1 MSLPISLTRDL
12 VFFDVETTGLNV
24 LRDRIVQI
32 ALIKFQKN
40 NPEPIELQMLINPG
54 IPISEESMS
63 IHGITPKDLANK
75 PTFSQVGQKL
85 FDFIGDSDLSG
96 YNAARFDIPMLIE
109 EFYRVGL
116 EFDMAIR
123 RVVDVQRIFYKMEPR
138 TLKAALKFYCQQE
151 ITDAHDAM
159 ADTRATVEIFKGQLN
174 FYQGKNLLDEE
185 GKTVETPIQ
194 KDIQALSDFTNDYNI
209 IDATQRL
216 KYDFNGVMVFNFGKY
231 VGQSVEEVL
240 TKDKNYS
247 HWILEKEFSAQVK
260 QIIRKV
266 VKDIEQKKNAGK
278 A

>member
-1 MSLPISLTRDL
+1 MNLSVPLTRDL

-32 ALIKFQKN
+32 ALIKYQKN
-40 NPEPIELQMLINPG
+40 NPEPIELQKLINPG

-63 IHGITPKDLANK
+63 IHGITPKDLEDK
-75 PTFSQVGQKL
+75 PTFVQVGQQL
-85 FDFIGDSDLSG
+85 FDFIGDADLAG

-116 EFDMAIR
+116 EFDMNKR

-138 TLKAALKFYCQQE
+138 TLKAALKFYCQKE
-151 ITDAHDAM
+151 LTDAHDAM
-159 ADTRATVEIFKGQLN
+159 TDTRATVDIFRGQLD
-174 FYQGKNLLDEE
+174 YYEGKNLTDEE
-185 GKTVETPIQ
+185 GKEIEAPIK

-216 KYDFNGVMVFNFGKY
+216 KYDHNGIMVFNFGKY
-231 VGQSVEEVL
+231 VGQPVEEVL
-240 TKDKNYS
+240 AVKDKNYA

-260 QIIRKV
+260 QTIRQV
-266 VKDIEQKKNAGK
+266 VKDIEKKKNAK
-278 A
+278 

>member
-40 NPEPIELQMLINPG
+40 NPEPVELQMFINPG

-85 FDFIGDSDLSG
+85 FDFIGDADLSG

-185 GKTVETPIQ
+185 GKTIETPIQ

-231 VGQSVEEVL
+231 VGQPVEEVL

-278 A
+278 G